1 MKTAFLNTAF
11 LKTLRVALMAIVI
24 FGGYAAAQEDAAG
37 DGGLANDAA
46 SAVQSSAA
54 DVIDAIQPKVVKL
67 YGAGG
72 FQGLEAWQSGFLI
85 SADGYILTVWSYVLD
100 TDTIIVHLKD
110 GRRVNATLV
119 GADPRLEVAVLK
131 ITEKVEGLD
140 HFTLEQSAQADGG
153 TRVLAFSNLYNVATR
168 EEPVSVQHGVV
179 SVVTRLE
186 ARRGVFQTPYR
197 GMVYVLDA
205 VTNNAGAAGGALTDT
220 RGRLLAMLGKE
231 LKNDRSNTWL
241 NYAIPISEVA
251 EVVPKIISGEFI
263 PSEEVVDERPKAD
276 DPLKLEMLGIYL
288 VPDVL
293 ERTPPFVDS
302 LMPGSPAAQAG
313 MMPDDLILFL
323 NNEILIQSCKALREE
338 LEYIDRDEMVKLTV
352 IRDQELLH
360 FDLKAP

>member
-1 MKTAFLNTAF
+1 MKTS
-11 LKTLRVALMAIVI
+11 RVALLAFLALV
-24 FGGYAAAQEDAAG
+24 AVRRPAEAQD
-37 DGGLANDAA
+37 
-46 SAVQSSAA
+46 AA

-72 FQGLEAWQSGFLI
+72 FRGLEAWQSGFLI
-85 SADGYILTVWSYVLD
+85 SPDGYILTVWSYVLD
-100 TDTIIVHLKD
+100 TESVLVHLKD
-110 GRRVNATLV
+110 GRRLNATLV

-140 HFTLEQSAQADGG
+140 HFDLDQAGTADGG

-168 EEPVSVQHGVV
+168 EEPVSVQHGIV

-197 GMVYVLDA
+197 GMVYILDA

-220 RGRLLAMLGKE
+220 RGKLLGMLGKE

-241 NYAIPISEVA
+241 NYAIPIVELA

-263 PSEEVVDERPKAD
+263 PPDEITGGGREDKKVD
-276 DPLKLEMLGIYL
+276 DPLRLEMLGVYL

-302 LMPGSPAAQAG
+302 VMPNTPAAQAG

-323 NNEILIQSCKALREE
+323 NGEILIQSCKALREE
-338 LEYIDRDEMVKLTV
+338 LEYIDRDEMIKLTV
-352 IRDQELLH
+352 IRDQELLT